1 MHQINRLSHKGNT
14 QLDLDANLL
23 RNRVSKLKL
32 IESKMLKKIDKTRK
46 AAQVVRKIKDFNNE
60 RMQEKARIME

>member
-46 AAQVVRKIKDFNNE
+46 AA
-60 RMQEKARIME
+60 